1 MYKKSVMIVIG
12 VVVVLSLAGL
22 AFIGVGGK
30 GRTKTVQHDK
40 IAIIY
45 VEGVI
50 IGGRGQSNL
59 LMEQGGTDQVIK
71 QIHEARDDES
81 VKAVVLRINSPGG
94 SAAASQELGEEIKKL
109 RTDNDENGRKGKIVV
124 TSMGDVAASGGYW
137 LAACTDKIYANPTT
151 MTGSIGVYMPYA
163 NWEELY
169 KKIGISQEKIKSG
182 PHKDIMSPERQMT
195 SEERGIIQVMVDDIY
210 NQFVEVVAQGRKMDT
225 AQVRK
230 LADGRIYTGNQAKQ
244 LGLVDELGNMYDAID
259 EAAKLSGISGKVEI
273 KEYGKQ
279 SPWQM
284 LFGDNNEKASSL
296 LGQFLLNKAKS
307 ELTTGIPLEVSPEK
321 WQVK

>member
-12 VVVVLSLAGL
+12 VLIICSLGGL
-22 AFIGVGGK
+22 AFQSSVNK
-30 GRTKTVQHDK
+30 RPSQSEK

-50 IGGRGQSNL
+50 MGGRGQSNVFV
-59 LMEQGGTDQVIK
+59 EQGGTDQVIK
-71 QIHEARDDES
+71 QLHEARDDES
-81 VKAVVLRINSPGG
+81 VKAIVLRINSPGG
-94 SAAASQELGEEIKKL
+94 SAAASQEVGVEIKKL
-109 RTDNDENGRKGKIVV
+109 RAKGKIVV

-137 LAACTDKIYANPTT
+137 LAACTDKIYANSTT
-151 MTGSIGVYMPYA
+151 MTGSIGVYVPYA

-169 KKIGISQEKIKSG
+169 KKVGIYQEKIKSG
-182 PHKDIMSPERQMT
+182 PHKDILSPERAMT
-195 SEERGIIQVMVDDIY
+195 SEERAIIQVMVDDIY
-210 NQFVEVVAQGRKMDT
+210 SQFVAVVAEGRKMDV
-225 AQVRK
+225 AEVRK

-259 EAAKLSGISGKVEI
+259 GAAELAGIAGKPEI

-279 SPWQM
+279 SPWSM
-284 LFGDNNEKASSL
+284 LFGASEQASSL
-296 LGQFLLNKAKS
+296 LERVIVNQAKNALNSSAPIDTS
-307 ELTTGIPLEVSPEK
+307 TEQ

>member
-1 MYKKSVMIVIG
+1 MYKKSVIILIAILIVF
-12 VVVVLSLAGL
+12 SLGGL
-22 AFIGVGGK
+22 ALRGGSSK
-30 GRTKTVQHDK
+30 KPSQAEK

-50 IGGRGQSNL
+50 VGGRGQSNVF
-59 LMEQGGTDQVIK
+59 MEQGGTDQVIK
-71 QIHEARDDES
+71 QLHEARDDES

-94 SAAASQELGEEIKKL
+94 SASASQEVGEEIKKM
-109 RTDNDENGRKGKIVV
+109 RAKGKVVV

-137 LAACTDKIYANPTT
+137 LAACTDKIYANSTT
-151 MTGSIGVYMPYA
+151 MTGSIGVYVPYA

-169 KKIGISQEKIKSG
+169 KKVGIYQEKIKSG
-182 PHKDIMSPERQMT
+182 AHKDILSPERAMT
-195 SEERGIIQVMVDDIY
+195 SEERAIIQVMVDDIY
-210 NQFVEVVAQGRKMDT
+210 NQFVAVVVEGRNMNE
-225 AQVRK
+225 AEVRK

-259 EAAKLSGISGKVEI
+259 GAAELAGISGKPEI

-279 SPWQM
+279 SPWNM
-284 LFGDNNEKASSL
+284 LFGANEQVGSL
-296 LGQFLLNKAKS
+296 LEKVIVNQAKNVLNS
-307 ELTTGIPLEVSPEK
+307 GGTMDMSTDQ

>member
-12 VVVVLSLAGL
+12 VLVILSLAGL
-22 AFIGVGGK
+22 AFMGMGARERSK
-30 GRTKTVQHDK
+30 ASRSSK

-50 IGGRGQSNL
+50 LGGRGQSTV

-71 QIHEARDDES
+71 QIHQARDDES

-94 SAAASQELGEEIKKL
+94 SAAASQEVGEELKKL
-109 RTDNDENGRKGKIVV
+109 RAQGKVVV

-169 KKIGISQEKIKSG
+169 KKVGIYQEKIKSG
-182 PHKDIMSPERQMT
+182 PHKDILSPERQMT
-195 SEERGIIQVMVDDIY
+195 DEERGIIQIMVDDIY
-210 NQFVEVVAQGRKMDT
+210 NQFVDVVAEGRKMDKE
-225 AQVRK
+225 QVRK

-259 EAAKLSGISGKVEI
+259 GASQLAGIVGKPTL
-273 KEYGKQ
+273 KEYGKTI
-279 SPWQM
+279 
-284 LFGDNNEKASSL
+284 SL
-296 LGQFLLNKAKS
+296 EYAVWS
-307 ELTTGIPLEVSPEK
+307 E
-321 WQVK
+321 

>member
-1 MYKKSVMIVIG
+1 MYKKSVIIVIG
-12 VVVVLSLAGL
+12 VVIALSLIGL
-22 AFIGVGGK
+22 AFQGFGAKNKGK
-30 GRTKTVQHDK
+30 VSQADK

-45 VEGVI
+45 VDGVI
-50 IGGRGQSNL
+50 IGGRGQSSV
-59 LMEQGGTDQVIK
+59 LMEQGGTDQIIK
-71 QIHEARDDES
+71 QIHQARDDGS

-94 SAAASQELGEEIKKL
+94 SAAASQEVGEELKKL
-109 RTDNDENGRKGKIVV
+109 RAQGKVVV

-169 KKIGISQEKIKSG
+169 KKVGIYQEKIKSG
-182 PHKDIMSPERQMT
+182 PHKDILSPERQMT
-195 SEERGIIQVMVDDIY
+195 DEEREIIQVMVDDIY
-210 NQFVEVVAQGRKMDT
+210 NQFVDVVAQGRKMDKE
-225 AQVRK
+225 QVKK

-259 EAAKLSGISGKVEI
+259 GASQLAGIEGKPTI
-273 KEYGKQ
+273 KEFGKT
-279 SPWQM
+279 SPWNM
-284 LFGDNNEKASSL
+284 LFGPSEKISTL
-296 LGQFLLNKAKS
+296 LEQFLLQKAS
-307 ELTTGIPLEVSPEK
+307 NQMNLGVPLEATPEK